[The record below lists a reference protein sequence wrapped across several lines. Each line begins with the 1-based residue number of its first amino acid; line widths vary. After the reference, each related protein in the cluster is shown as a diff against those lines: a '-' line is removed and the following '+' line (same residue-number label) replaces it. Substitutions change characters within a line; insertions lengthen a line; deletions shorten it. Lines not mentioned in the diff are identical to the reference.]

1 MALRRNV
8 ALQLSHSYKQITVL
22 LITYAELTNRRLGRV
37 KPAPRVTN
45 FDIRVSHSLVNRVVT
60 PKCCRQL
67 IGLYLPESLFPNPPN
82 PFFFS
87 YLIYDFF
94 FLCVCVLF
102 VCFFLFLIFFFSLFY
117 FSDFFF
123 HVRLGFCVCFCC
135 GGSNFTC

>member
-45 FDIRVSHSLVNRVVT
+45 FDIRVSQSLVNRVVT

-82 PFFFS
+82 PPELRGHQDGNFEQ
-87 YLIYDFF
+87 
-94 FLCVCVLF
+94 
-102 VCFFLFLIFFFSLFY
+102 
-117 FSDFFF
+117 
-123 HVRLGFCVCFCC
+123 
-135 GGSNFTC
+135 GGCWGWAPTDWAELRHRKQGRELMAWSTSQCTGQS

>member
-45 FDIRVSHSLVNRVVT
+45 FDIRVSQSLVNRVVT

-67 IGLYLPESLFPNPPN
+67 IGLYLPESLFRLVGL
-82 PFFFS
+82 
-87 YLIYDFF
+87 Y
-94 FLCVCVLF
+94 
-102 VCFFLFLIFFFSLFY
+102 CFHKSKTSASALLE
-117 FSDFFF
+117 
-123 HVRLGFCVCFCC
+123 V
-135 GGSNFTC
+135 